1 MVIYMKLVKLVFNIF
16 IFLVL
21 QLLIMV
27 AMFVQCSKTLIS
39 QENISD
45 FISDADILNVDIN
58 VLFNQEESGITLKEK
73 IAELATLNN
82 IPDEIVED
90 ILQSEEI
97 NQLLG
102 DFFNQTITYIIEG
115 GKKPQIS
122 ETSIE
127 NMKKAANTSLN
138 NHLNIML
145 EEEQLEIYIEDYS
158 KSITNIVPDRTVVI
172 GDMPTDIIKYIINFD
187 MTYLYIA
194 IILLLALPA
203 LSTKKFYTPIK
214 YLGFAMFISGIIFVI
229 IGSMEFVITSFIA
242 NNIQGMVPFVLSL
255 ITNVL
260 TIWFKSGVLISF
272 TSILLLLIYTTL
284 NRIYNK

>member
-1 MVIYMKLVKLVFNIF
+1 MKLVKLVFNIF

-115 GKKPQIS
+115 GEKPHIS

>member
-115 GKKPQIS
+115 GEKPHIS

-187 MTYLYIA
+187 MVYLYIA

-242 NNIQGMVPFVLSL
+242 NNIQGMAPFILSL

>member
-1 MVIYMKLVKLVFNIF
+1 MKLVKLVFNIF

>member
-115 GKKPQIS
+115 GEKPHIS

>member
-115 GKKPQIS
+115 GEKPHIS

-158 KSITNIVPDRTVVI
+158 KSID
-172 GDMPTDIIKYIINFD
+172 Y
-187 MTYLYIA
+187 
-194 IILLLALPA
+194 
-203 LSTKKFYTPIK
+203 
-214 YLGFAMFISGIIFVI
+214 
-229 IGSMEFVITSFIA
+229 
-242 NNIQGMVPFVLSL
+242 
-255 ITNVL
+255 
-260 TIWFKSGVLISF
+260 
-272 TSILLLLIYTTL
+272 
-284 NRIYNK
+284 

>member
-115 GKKPQIS
+115 GEKPHIS

-242 NNIQGMVPFVLSL
+242 NNIQGMVPFILSL